1 MLVEGENIEVEVTL
15 VVYSFRSSGGEVV
28 RKIWGKEG
36 EKIEVV
42 LYNRLDR
49 VERRLVEMGY
59 CFKFEL

>member
-1 MLVEGENIEVEVTL
+1 M
-15 VVYSFRSSGGEVV
+15 V

-59 CFKFEL
+59 CFKFELGV

>member
-1 MLVEGENIEVEVTL
+1 M
-15 VVYSFRSSGGEVV
+15 V

-42 LYNRLDR
+42 LYNWLDR

-59 CFKFEL
+59 CFKFELGV